1 MNIKKLKDAE
11 LIQRLNAQDEAAF
24 NELYARYHKLVY
36 YIAYQN
42 TRCEADAEEIKQEVF
57 LKVLRYAGDIKDYS
71 RFKYWL
77 VTITHNECKRLF
89 RSNRDKGMDE
99 AGLDQLY
106 IQTEERREF
115 LPEENVRY
123 QQDMDVLMSCML
135 KLSDEQRE
143 VITLKYF
150 GQLSIDEIAEMLNIP
165 NGTVKSRMANAKK
178 LLKAD
183 VAVVMIS
190 N

>member
-1 MNIKKLKDAE
+1 MNMKKLKDAE
-11 LIQRLNAQDEAAF
+11 LIQKLNLQDEAAF

-89 RSNRDKGMDE
+89 RSNRDK
-99 AGLDQLY
+99 QVWINCIY
-106 IQTEERREF
+106 
-115 LPEENVRY
+115 
-123 QQDMDVLMSCML
+123 
-135 KLSDEQRE
+135 KQRSAVNFCLRKIY
-143 VITLKYF
+143 VINRIWMF
-150 GQLSIDEIAEMLNIP
+150 
-165 NGTVKSRMANAKK
+165 
-178 LLKAD
+178 
-183 VAVVMIS
+183 
-190 N
+190 